1 MLAAITPAGARPWP
15 APFVGLN
22 VRPADGRRAVAL
34 DIVRAVADAVAAGR
48 LPAGCRLPPVRALEH
63 QLGIS
68 KNTVQA
74 AYDELAAR
82 GLLLA
87 RERDGVFV
95 AAPTAEHAP
104 AAPAFH
110 PRRPELAPIGL
121 DTTPVP
127 PGVLSLSTV
136 FIDPALLP
144 IERLQDCFRSVL
156 AQPGLRPFYDPRGH
170 RPLREAIARRLV
182 ARGMDVAPDDVL
194 ITSGSQQA
202 LDLVGRT
209 LARKRVALEDPVY
222 AQARLMFDNHGASVL
237 GLPSTPSPPAS
248 TSTPGSAPSPPSGR
262 RSSTP
267 SRATRTRPATPTP
280 RTSSRPCSPGP
291 SGTASASSRTTGAPT
306 CSPAATSARPSAPSA
321 GATSSTSTRSRRRS
335 SRPSASASSSPRP
348 SSCPRSSPRSASPP
362 SRRRPSPR
370 RPSASSSSAATTT
383 PTSPPSRPPSTAATT
398 PASPPSPSSC
408 PRRPLDDARRQAH
421 PVARDAARGRPRA
434 PPGRS
439 AGARR
444 ASRGVLGAVRRS
456 PHLNGFRVSYAF
468 LTEGDMRRALGVV
481 REALEVST
489 T

>member
-1 MLAAITPAGARPWP
+1 MARP
-15 APFVGLN
+15 PFVGLN

-237 GLPSTPSPPAS
+237 GLPLDPFAAGVDLDAWERAIAAFRPALLYAITSYQNPTGNSYATHELEAMLAWSERHGVGLLEDDWGSDMLSGSDVRPTLRALGGRDVLYVNSFTKKVLPALRLGFLVAPPELMPTLIAAKRLATLATPPFTEEALCEFLERGYYDTHLAALQAALDRRYHACLAALAELMPPGVRW
-248 TSTPGSAPSPPSGR
+248 TTPGGGPTLWLEMPPEVDLAR
-262 RSSTP
+262 L
-267 SRATRTRPATPTP
+267 RAAALAR
-280 RTSSRPCSPGP
+280 GVHLE
-291 SGTASASSRTTGAPT
+291 ASSAQF
-306 CSPAATSARPSAPSA
+306 A
-321 GATSSTSTRSRRRS
+321 GA
-335 SRPSASASSSPRP
+335 
-348 SSCPRSSPRSASPP
+348 
-362 SRRRPSPR
+362 
-370 RPSASSSSAATTT
+370 
-383 PTSPPSRPPSTAATT
+383 
-398 PASPPSPSSC
+398 
-408 PRRPLDDARRQAH
+408 
-421 PVARDAARGRPRA
+421 
-434 PPGRS
+434 
-439 AGARR
+439 
-444 ASRGVLGAVRRS
+444 